1 MMSAKSHQRGSP
13 ASIATG
19 SNKRA
24 RENRRPVIAL
34 PRPPRLAGDWRD
46 SHGSPSVAAH
56 PCPVQH
62 QISDLRFADQH
73 ALDPGLS
80 PCGASVS
87 VDGAGANGS
96 ARSNFHDPLLSC
108 VEGVDWL
115 TSISSRCI
123 PNLLSR
129 SCLWSLC
136 CNAHTQTREEKSH
149 NGGAPESR
157 SRRTPPSRNP
167 AKLFS

>member
-1 MMSAKSHQRGSP
+1 MSAKSHQRGLP

-46 SHGSPSVAAH
+46 SHGSPSVVAH

-62 QISDLRFADQH
+62 QISDLGFAGQH

-87 VDGAGANGS
+87 VDGQGPIEALDPTSTTRYFRVWKASIGS
-96 ARSNFHDPLLSC
+96 HRFRQDASQPSFP
-108 VEGVDWL
+108 
-115 TSISSRCI
+115 ISS
-123 PNLLSR
+123 L
-129 SCLWSLC
+129 SLC
-136 CNAHTQTREEKSH
+136 CNAHTQTREERVIMAEH
-149 NGGAPESR
+149 RRAGAEERLHPETR
-157 SRRTPPSRNP
+157 PNCLPV
-167 AKLFS
+167 